1 MSKHQLTQIA
11 AGLPASWASQLVGTV
26 GTLGTAG
33 PARIKVVRMDAQ
45 AYHEETHAQDEA
57 LLVLDGQMLLSV
69 SGQEIRVGAGELYIV
84 QAGTPHAVLAGSS
97 GTLVIIDTAATTV
110 ASS

>member
-11 AGLPASWASQLVGTV
+11 AGLPASWASQLV
-26 GTLGTAG
+26 GTAG

-97 GTLVIIDTAATTV
+97 GTLVIIDTAATAV
-110 ASS
+110 ASC